1 LPAAVADEGVV
12 LRRRNYQEADRI
24 LVILTRDHGKVS
36 CLARGVRRPRARNAA
51 GLDLLGRAQLLLI
64 PGRSLY
70 VLAQARPVGAAGRG
84 DDPVRLA
91 CVALFAEAADGLLEE
106 GHPEPAIFALVGEH
120 AERLLDVRWPPR
132 PELVLALFRLAA
144 EVGYL
149 PALDRCMGCDRPL
162 ENRPGT
168 FVPELGGVV
177 QPPCPV
183 PGGVRCEAAT
193 IRVLRALARG
203 DYELGRRLRWG
214 SRLLPETEAVLV
226 AHLRHRLDR
235 RLLAADVLAQLV
247 EAGAG
252 G

>member
-1 LPAAVADEGVV
+1 LPAPVADEGVV

-51 GLDLLGRAQLLLI
+51 GLDLLGRAKLLLI

-70 VLAQARPVGAAGRG
+70 VLAQARPVGASGRG

-91 CVALFAEAADGLLEE
+91 CAALFAEAADGLLED
-106 GHPEPAIFALVGEH
+106 GHPDPTLFELVGEH
-120 AERLLDVRWPPR
+120 AERLLDIRRPPR

-149 PALDRCMGCDRPL
+149 PALERCMGCDRPL
-162 ENRPGT
+162 ENRPGS

-183 PGGVRCEAAT
+183 PGGVSCEAAT

-203 DYELGRRLRWG
+203 DYEVGRRLRW
-214 SRLLPETEAVLV
+214 SPQLLSETEAVLV

-235 RLLAADVLAQLV
+235 RLLAADVLTQLV

-252 G
+252 

>member
-1 LPAAVADEGVV
+1 MPAPVADEGVV

-51 GLDLLGRAQLLLI
+51 GLDLLGRAKLLLI

-70 VLAQARPVGAAGRG
+70 VLAQARPVGAPGRG
-84 DDPVRLA
+84 DDPIRLA
-91 CVALFAEAADGLLEE
+91 CAALFAEAADGLLEE
-106 GHPEPAIFALVGEH
+106 GHPDPILFELVGEH
-120 AERLLDVRWPPR
+120 AERLLDIGRPPR

-149 PALDRCMGCDRPL
+149 PALERCMGCDRPL
-162 ENRPGT
+162 ENRPGS

-183 PGGVRCEAAT
+183 PGGVSCEAAT

-203 DYELGRRLRWG
+203 DYEVGRRLRW
-214 SRLLPETEAVLV
+214 SPQLLSETEAVLV

-235 RLLAADVLAQLV
+235 RLLAADVLTQLV

-252 G
+252 

>member
-1 LPAAVADEGVV
+1 LPAGVTDEGVV

-36 CLARGVRRPRARNAA
+36 CLARGVRRPRARNGA

-106 GHPEPAIFALVGEH
+106 GHPDPTLFELVGEH
-120 AERLLDVRWPPR
+120 AERLLDVRRPPR

-162 ENRPGT
+162 ENRPGS

-183 PGGVRCEAAT
+183 PGGVSCEAAT

-214 SRLLPETEAVLV
+214 PRLLPETEAVLV

>member
-1 LPAAVADEGVV
+1 MPAPVADEGVV

-51 GLDLLGRAQLLLI
+51 GLDLLGRAKLLLI

-91 CVALFAEAADGLLEE
+91 CAALFAEAADGLLEE
-106 GHPEPAIFALVGEH
+106 GHPDPTLFELVGEH
-120 AERLLDVRWPPR
+120 AERLLDIGRRPR

-149 PALDRCMGCDRPL
+149 PALERCMGCDRPL
-162 ENRPGT
+162 EDGAGS
-168 FVPELGGVV
+168 FIPELGGVV

-183 PGGVRCEAAT
+183 PGGVSCEAAT
-193 IRVLRALARG
+193 IRVLRTLARG
-203 DYELGRRLRWG
+203 DYEVGRRLRW
-214 SRLLPETEAVLV
+214 SPQLLSETEAVLV

-247 EAGAG
+247 DAGSG
-252 G
+252 Q